1 MLKSVTDGLF
11 HAKHGGRVLFDVCV
25 CVSVSDLLL
34 FLISNLGF
42 LAFAQRVIQ
51 QFKLHSR

>member
-11 HAKHGGRVLFDVCV
+11 HAKHGGRVLFDV